1 MGKKSRRQRLGKP
14 PPPGAAAAA
23 ADATASHA
31 VDPSQHLKLDPRGDG
46 MYSGTFRWL
55 ESKAFPHLPPFP
67 QRSVDL
73 SAGWKEFL
81 ASRSCPSDHV
91 DLVAT
96 ATNDPSMLDA
106 LSFPVTLLHAM
117 QLLGLCTGPELR
129 VLVVGASQKAE
140 QRVWRITN
148 YWNEIPAFY
157 AKAKVTIVF
166 IGPEVDERDADRVK
180 DNLPE
185 NLTALHFKGTF
196 GDFQDSQLFS
206 DCAPETSVIVGYN
219 TGFGN
224 FVDSQ
229 RHELLFSWLPDLYRI
244 AASRIP
250 AIFTCAN
257 DYADMNGEFAVQSR
271 VIGANM
277 LLLPRQNP
285 FSAASHFHE
294 EEQRDTAWSRGSSF
308 MYVVRGV
315 DTSRRFNVDCGD
327 MVTLQKRLDAE
338 LDIHLQ
344 DKLGRHFYKGMVL
357 TKDQASR
364 CKALNGSQTTA
375 VPHERAA
382 VPQNDAPHTEQ
393 QQLETPRFELMPGQR
408 ENEIVAAILV
418 PKIKSASERIAVDL
432 TDSVF
437 TVFVPGKY
445 LLKTKLP
452 FQVDQAAGSLQA
464 VQTPPIL
471 RVSFRK
477 K

>member
-1 MGKKSRRQRLGKP
+1 
-14 PPPGAAAAA
+14 
-23 ADATASHA
+23 
-31 VDPSQHLKLDPRGDG
+31 

-55 ESKAFPHLPPFP
+55 ESKVFPHLPPFP
-67 QRSVDL
+67 QTVDCF
-73 SAGWKEFL
+73 SGWQEFL
-81 ASRSCPSDHV
+81 TSRSSPNDHV

-96 ATNDPSMLDA
+96 ATYDPSMLDA
-106 LSFPVTLLHAM
+106 LSFPVTLLHVM
-117 QLLGLCTGPELR
+117 QLLQLGTGSELN

-148 YWNEIPAFY
+148 YWNEVAAFY
-157 AKAKVTIVF
+157 AKTKVTLVF
-166 IGPEVDERDADRVK
+166 IGPEVDERDVEVK
-180 DNLPE
+180 RDQPE
-185 NLTALHFKGTF
+185 SLSVRHFKGTF

-206 DCAPETSVIVGYN
+206 DCTPETSVIVGYN

-224 FVDSQ
+224 FVDSN

-244 AASRIP
+244 ADWLPDLYRIAESKIP

-271 VIGANM
+271 IVGANM
-277 LLLPRQNP
+277 MLLPKQNP

-294 EEQRDTAWSRGSSF
+294 EEKRDTAWSRGSSF
-308 MYVVRGV
+308 MYVVRGF
-315 DTSRRFNVDCGD
+315 DETRRVQVAHGD
-327 MVTLQKRLDAE
+327 VAALQKQLDAD

-344 DKLGRHFYKGMVL
+344 DKLGRHFYKGM
-357 TKDQASR
+357 
-364 CKALNGSQTTA
+364 
-375 VPHERAA
+375 
-382 VPQNDAPHTEQ
+382 
-393 QQLETPRFELMPGQR
+393 LMPGQQQ
-408 ENEIVAAILV
+408 NEIVAAVLV
-418 PKIKSASERIAVDL
+418 PKMKSASEQIAVDL
-432 TDSVF
+432 TDSIL

-464 VQTPPIL
+464 ALTRPIL

>member
-1 MGKKSRRQRLGKP
+1 MGKKTRRQRLAVGKP
-14 PPPGAAAAA
+14 PTTKASDAA
-23 ADATASHA
+23 ASHA
-31 VDPSQHLKLDPRGDG
+31 VNPQHLKLDPRGDG

-55 ESKAFPHLPPFP
+55 ESKVFPQLPPFP
-67 QRSVDL
+67 SHSVDL

-81 ASRSCPSDHV
+81 ASRSSPSDHV

-96 ATNDPSMLDA
+96 ATYDPSMLDA
-106 LSFPVTLLHAM
+106 LSFPVTLLHVT
-117 QLLGLCTGPELR
+117 QLLALCKGPQLR

-148 YWNEIPAFY
+148 YWNEVAAFY
-157 AKAKVTIVF
+157 AKTRVTLFF
-166 IGPEVDERDADRVK
+166 IGPEVDERDTDRVK
-180 DNLPE
+180 DDFPC
-185 NLTALHFKGTF
+185 NLTVRHFKGTF
-196 GDFQDSQLFS
+196 GDFQDSQLSS
-206 DCAPETSVIVGYN
+206 DCTRETSVIVGYN

-224 FVDSQ
+224 FVDSH

-244 AASRIP
+244 AESEIP

-271 VIGANM
+271 IVGAKM
-277 LLLPRQNP
+277 LLLPKQNP

-294 EEQRDTAWSRGSSF
+294 EGQRDTAWSRGSSF
-308 MYVVRGV
+308 MYVVCGV
-315 DTSRRFNVDCGD
+315 DKDRRFEADGD
-327 MVTLQKRLDAE
+327 MAALQKRLDAD

-364 CKALNGSQTTA
+364 CKALNGNQTIATA
-375 VPHERAA
+375 QPKQTKSANA
-382 VPQNDAPHTEQ
+382 PQADH
-393 QQLETPRFELMPGQR
+393 LETPRFELMPGQR
-408 ENEIVAAILV
+408 ENELVAAILV
-418 PKIKSASERIAVDL
+418 PKVTSTSERIAVDL
-432 TDSVF
+432 TDSIL
-437 TVFVPGKY
+437 TVFVAGKY

-452 FQVDQAAGSLQA
+452 FQVDEAAGSLQA
-464 VQTPPIL
+464 VLTLPIL